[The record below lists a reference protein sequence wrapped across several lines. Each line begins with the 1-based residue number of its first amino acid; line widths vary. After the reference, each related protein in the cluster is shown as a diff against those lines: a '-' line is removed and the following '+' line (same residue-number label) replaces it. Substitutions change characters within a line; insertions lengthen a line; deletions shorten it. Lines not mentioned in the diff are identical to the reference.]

1 MSEDYQNLPKPS
13 ENQRRLFMK
22 AGCPF
27 CTKLAVFI
35 ASAGI
40 QDKIKPIF
48 DCPPVRDYVARV
60 NNGACTFPALEIEEG
75 LNVMLETEDIITFLC
90 AENNIDTQ
98 TLWVSHYF
106 DEGLLQSYRA
116 LFGFLI
122 QTKGGYPQAKEW
134 FEENGN
140 IINHPC
146 PPEGAA
152 EII

>member
-1 MSEDYQNLPKPS
+1 MSDDYKNLPKPS
-13 ENQRRLFMK
+13 AGQRRLFLK

-27 CTKLAVFI
+27 CTQLAVFI

-40 QDKIKPIF
+40 QDKVKPIF
-48 DCPPVRDYVARV
+48 DCPPVREYVSRV
-60 NNGACTFPALEIEEG
+60 NDGRCTFPAIEIEEG
-75 LNVMLETEDIITFLC
+75 HNVMLETQDIISFLC
-90 AENNIDTQ
+90 SEHNIDPK

-106 DEGLLQSYRA
+106 EEGLLQSYRA

-152 EII
+152 EVL